1 MGAGMRI
8 LFTSRPA
15 FGHLH
20 PLIPLARAAAAAGHA
35 VAFATGAPFRDAI
48 ERQGFTAFEAGLNVA
63 RWRRQLAALGADRI
77 DRSAHR
83 PFFFGEVFSGIEVP
97 PRLADL
103 RIVLARWQPE
113 ILVHGVA
120 EFAGPLAASLAGIP
134 YVTCGYGPLL
144 QPEIAEL
151 AGIAAARH
159 WQAAG
164 LDPDAG
170 RMYRSLYLD
179 PCPPSLQIPAAA
191 ALPAR
196 RLIRPAE
203 REDADDFAGS
213 HWPASL
219 HARPTVYLTLGT
231 IFNRDLDVVRAVL
244 QGLAHAP
251 VNVIATVGPDLEPG
265 RVGAQPANAHICR
278 YIPQAQVLERCDLVI
293 CHGGAGSILG
303 ALGFG
308 LPLLLL
314 PRGAD
319 NFYNADRVVAAGAG
333 RQLLPA
339 EITPRAIARE
349 AAFLLDDARV
359 HAAARHIAAEIT
371 TLPAPSSVLGA
382 LPDLLATHP
391 PSRPARLDPGPPA
404 PRPDKPSAGPESAP
418 RQPEPITGRAPIA
431 H

>member
-1 MGAGMRI
+1 MGGNMRI

-20 PLIPLARAAAAAGHA
+20 PLIPLARAAAAAGHE
-35 VAFATGAPFRDAI
+35 VAFATGEPFRYAI
-48 ERQGFTAFEAGLNVA
+48 ERKGFTAFEAGLNVA
-63 RWRRQLAALGADRI
+63 QWRRELAALGADRV
-77 DRSAHR
+77 DRSAYR
-83 PFFFGEVFSGIEVP
+83 PFFFGQVFSGIEVP

-103 RIVLARWQPE
+103 RIVLDRWQPE
-113 ILVHGVA
+113 MLVHGVA

-151 AGIAAARH
+151 AGIAVARH
-159 WQAAG
+159 WQMAG
-164 LDPDAG
+164 LDPDWG

-196 RLIRPAE
+196 RLIRPEEGEA
-203 REDADDFAGS
+203 ADEFAGS
-213 HWPASL
+213 GWLASL
-219 HARPTVYLTLGT
+219 HDRPTVYFTLGT
-231 IFNRDLDVVRAVL
+231 IFNRDLDVFRAVL
-244 QGLAHAP
+244 QGLARAP
-251 VNVIATVGPDLEPG
+251 VNVVATVGPDLEPG
-265 RVGAQPANAHICR
+265 LVGSQPANAHVCR

-293 CHGGAGSILG
+293 CHGGAGSIFG

-333 RQLLPA
+333 RQLLHA
-339 EITPRAIARE
+339 EITPGAIARE
-349 AAFLLDDARV
+349 VAFLLDDGRV
-359 HAAARHIAAEIT
+359 RAAARQIAAEIT
-371 TLPAPSSVLGA
+371 AMPAASSVLRA
-382 LPDLLATHP
+382 LPMLLATRP
-391 PSRPARLDPGPPA
+391 SSRPACPDPGQPGHCLGE
-404 PRPDKPSAGPESAP
+404 PSGGPESALGQ
-418 RQPEPITGRAPIA
+418 REPITGGARIA
-431 H
+431 R